1 MGLMGMHIVS
11 GLNQSPLNKVFA
23 MTHFRKISAVLLIA
37 LIISSNP
44 IKVLASSDDV
54 SIEIINGGD
63 WECIDNTRPE
73 QEFSDIFRST
83 VPFKPRNVTAKANRN
98 SITVEADCNTAVR
111 HIIVEYAY
119 DPTDF
124 WRCESKQFRNTAY
137 KKPVVVTRKSAQ
149 KFNWKTRK
157 YSSSTDLKFT
167 QGKSVLYS
175 RSIYHP
181 RDKNGCIE
189 ANQQLVNLVRKKIS
203 FRRKFQIQNIWDCNG
218 TYYVR
223 VIYIYT
229 SALNGKNIRA
239 VSRIVRVR

>member
-11 GLNQSPLNKVFA
+11 GLNQSPLNKVFE
-23 MTHFRKISAVLLIA
+23 MKHFRKISTVLLIA
-37 LIISSNP
+37 LIISSTP
-44 IKVLASSDDV
+44 TKVLASSDDV

-73 QEFSDIFRST
+73 QEFSYTFRST

-111 HIIVEYAY
+111 NIIVEYAY
-119 DPTDF
+119 DATDF
-124 WRCESKQFRNTAY
+124 WRGDSKQFRNTKY
-137 KKPVVVTRKSAQ
+137 KKPVIVTKKSTQ
-149 KFNWKTRK
+149 KYNWKTGK

-167 QGKSVLYS
+167 QGSNVLYS
-175 RSIYHP
+175 KSIYHP
-181 RDKNGCIE
+181 RDKNGHIE
-189 ANQQLVNLVRKKIS
+189 ANQQLVNLVRNKVS
-203 FRRKFQIQNIWDCNG
+203 FRRKFQIQNIWDCKD

>member
-1 MGLMGMHIVS
+1 MGSMGMHIVS

-37 LIISSNP
+37 LIISSTP
-44 IKVLASSDDV
+44 TKVLASSDDV

-63 WECIDNTRPE
+63 WEHIDNTRPE
-73 QEFSDIFRST
+73 QEFSYTFRST

-111 HIIVEYAY
+111 NIIVEYAY
-119 DPTDF
+119 DATDF
-124 WRCESKQFRNTAY
+124 WRGDSKLFRNTKY
-137 KKPVVVTRKSAQ
+137 KKPVIVTKKSTQ
-149 KFNWKTRK
+149 KYNWKTGK
-157 YSSSTDLKFT
+157 YSSGTDLIFT
-167 QGKSVLYS
+167 QGSNVLYS

-181 RDKNGCIE
+181 KDKNGHIE
-189 ANQQLVNLVRKKIS
+189 ANQQLVNLVRNKIS
-203 FRRKFQIQNIWDCNG
+203 FRRKFQIKNIWDCKN